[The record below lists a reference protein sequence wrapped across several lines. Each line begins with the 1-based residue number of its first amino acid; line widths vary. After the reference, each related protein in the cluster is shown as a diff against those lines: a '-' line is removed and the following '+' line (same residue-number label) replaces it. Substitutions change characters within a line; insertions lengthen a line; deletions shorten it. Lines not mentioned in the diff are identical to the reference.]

1 MTSSAAAVS
10 AIAFLTATIAA
21 VQTTTRPP
29 KRTDAEISASINAHK
44 GDFDYLLG
52 QWKFSAVS
60 KQYGTFEGVW
70 TAMKLPGGEVL
81 DEYAIL
87 DDKGAKMYVS
97 TTIRAYN
104 AVLDQWELIGT
115 DRGRGLHD
123 FGSGHRTPGGFE
135 IEQTFGVMSQE
146 PSTWRIRYSDIKP
159 DSFSWSA
166 ERTTDGGKTWV
177 KDFQTIAARRV
188 APAYDVQVFMPSP
201 KRP

>member
-1 MTSSAAAVS
+1 MRSRTATACAIAILSAAVAG
-10 AIAFLTATIAA
+10 AQATKK
-21 VQTTTRPP
+21 PP
-29 KRTDAEISASINAHK
+29 KRTDAEIAANVKAHK
-44 GDFDYLLG
+44 ADFDYLLG

-60 KQYGTFEGVW
+60 KQYGKFEGLW
-70 TAMKLPGGEVL
+70 TAMKLPGGEIL

-87 DDKGAKMYVS
+87 DGKGAKMYVS

-115 DRGRGLHD
+115 DEARGLHD

-135 IEQTFGVMSQE
+135 IEQTFGVMSPE
-146 PSTWRIRYSDIKP
+146 PSTWRIHYRNIKP

-166 ERTTDGGKTWV
+166 DRTTDGGKTWV
-177 KDFQTIAARRV
+177 TDFQTIEARRV
-188 APAYDVQVFMPSP
+188 AAAYDVAVFAPSP